1 MQMIRIILLIS
12 VVMILSGCA
21 DKDPKSM
28 AKEYCECI
36 QKNIESSD
44 IQICNDL
51 AKDHKAIL
59 EGDQDKMQ
67 KYSDELVNCTNVS
80 R

>member
-1 MQMIRIILLIS
+1 MIRITLLIS
-12 VVMILSGCA
+12 IVTVLMGCT
-21 DKDPKSM
+21 DKDPKSL

-44 IQICNDL
+44 IQTCNEL
-51 AKDHKAIL
+51 AKIHKEVL

>member
-1 MQMIRIILLIS
+1 MMRICLIISILIIFSACS
-12 VVMILSGCA
+12 V
-21 DKDPKSM
+21 KDPKSM

-36 QKNIESSD
+36 QKSIETSD
-44 IQICNDL
+44 LQTCSEL
-51 AKDHKAIL
+51 AKEHKVIL

>member
-1 MQMIRIILLIS
+1 M
-12 VVMILSGCA
+12 
-21 DKDPKSM
+21 KDPKSM

-36 QKNIESSD
+36 QKSIETSD
-44 IQICNDL
+44 LQTCSEL
-51 AKDHKAIL
+51 AKEHKVIL